1 MHRRWV
7 VPLLA
12 VLVPVALVLGIFLG
26 GHPSTLPGVARD
38 ALVSDDD
45 AQIFQQAIDQV
56 SDDFY
61 RPLKK
66 DDLLDRSLAGAVDG
80 LDRFSKYISPKDY
93 AAFEADTQGKFA

>member
-26 GHPSTLPGVARD
+26 GHPSSLPSVARD
-38 ALVSDDD
+38 ALVGDDD
-45 AQIFQQAIDQV
+45 GQVYQQAIDKL

-61 RPLKK
+61 KPLKK
-66 DDLLDRSLAGAVDG
+66 QALLDKSLSGAVDG
-80 LDRFSKYISPKDY
+80 LDRFSRYISPSEYDD
-93 AAFEADTQGKFA
+93 FEADTEGR